1 MIDVSKIKRNTG
13 QTEASVY
20 MTGNQTN
27 RSLDP
32 KSAQNAALDFTH
44 EKWDLAKMQA
54 VFSELLIRFDTAP
67 QFYTKQD
74 YEHLIRMIGN
84 GFYSILVDQQKIE
97 IDTDWDDPTNER
109 VPSTLLVKT
118 QFDKFQAQ
126 LDSKINQVNA
136 NINSINNHLTNI
148 DADIAAIQNEMVKKS
163 DLEALKIEITNA
175 YSQAIKQLRE
185 DLEAEFAE
193 GLEGK
198 ADRSHT
204 HIAADINDF
213 EPKVQE
219 IIDKQVW
226 WADITG
232 EDTSVEPDPEPEP
245 KIKFK
250 KITTQDE
257 LVALGDSFKAV
268 LVYNGLMFTAV
279 NATTSDSNRYVIPSE
294 LISGDEITAD
304 VNIKNY
310 ILTFEKQTSGA
321 FLITRVDGWQ
331 LLSASNASNFGE
343 TGSEIRVNF
352 VDGKLQII
360 ASNSHFKWDTRSNV
374 NVFRFIQSSL
384 ETYPS
389 IYIQQ

>member
-32 KSAQNAALDFTH
+32 KSAQNAALDFTY

-97 IDTDWDDPTNER
+97 IDTDWANPTNGR

-118 QFDKFQAQ
+118 EFDKFQAQ
-126 LDSKINQVNA
+126 LDNRINQVNA
-136 NINSINNHLTNI
+136 NINSINDHLTTV
-148 DADIAAIQNEMVKKS
+148 DADIALLKSEMVKQS

-175 YSQAIKQLRE
+175 YNQAIKQLRE

-198 ADRSHT
+198 ANRSHT

-232 EDTSVEPDPEPEP
+232 EDTPVQPDPEPDP
-245 KIKFK
+245 DIKFK

-257 LVALGDSFKAV
+257 LTALGDSFKAV

-279 NATTSDSNRYVIPSE
+279 NGTTPNSNSYTISSE

-304 VNIKNY
+304 DNIGNY
-310 ILTFEKQTSGA
+310 VLTFEKQTSGD
-321 FLITRVDGWQ
+321 FLITRVDGQQ
-331 LLSASNASNFGE
+331 LLSTRNASNFGE
-343 TGSEIRVNF
+343 TGSEISINF
-352 VDGKLQII
+352 VDEKLQVL
-360 ASNSHFKWDTRSNV
+360 AGSSLFKWDNRSSK
-374 NVFRFIQSSL
+374 NVFAFIQSSL
-384 ETYPS
+384 ETHPS